1 MTEQR
6 IGIIDIG
13 SNSIRLV
20 IYERTS
26 GGAQRVIDGSKRAA
40 RLSERLNDD
49 GALPSETID
58 ELVDM
63 INHFRLICAHHR
75 TGHIRAVAT
84 AAIRNASNRSEVLHR
99 IEAKTGLPI
108 ELLSGEEEAGY
119 GFLGMINSMAVRDGF
134 LIDIGGGSTE
144 VSLFKDRTLVHS
156 VSFPFGCVSMTKR
169 FAKGGM
175 LGDQQLRELEQYV
188 ADAVE
193 GEAAWLKRTPG
204 LPLIGVGGT
213 ARALGKVHQAHSRY
227 PFESTNNYPITGPS
241 ADELFEL
248 LRKEPL
254 DKRSKFPGLSKD
266 RVDIIV
272 PGVAILRAIFRLIG
286 SSHYIVCGAGLRDG
300 LFFATRFPERPRLD
314 DVLTYSVNNL
324 AALHP
329 EAPMQHTSHVNR
341 IVLSLMDV
349 LQGQLPIPEQ
359 ARQLI
364 DVASILH
371 RIGASI
377 DYYDYRKHTFY
388 LMTNSHING
397 LSHVELLMCAA
408 IASYKGKNRVKQ
420 IAAAYKPMLGE
431 AEIAV
436 ICKLG
441 TLLQLAIALDRS
453 ETQAIGKLG
462 IEISGGKLHLRAIRA
477 EGMLAVE
484 RKEADALAADFKK
497 QWGLTPILHTP
508 DYR

>member
-6 IGIIDIG
+6 IGIIDVG

-26 GGAQRVIDGSKRAA
+26 GGAHRVIDGSKRAA
-40 RLSERLNDD
+40 RLSDQLDD
-49 GALPSETID
+49 EGALPSGTID

-75 TGHIRAVAT
+75 TGLIRAVAT

-99 IEAKTGLPI
+99 IESKTGLPI

-119 GFLGMINSMAVRDGF
+119 GFLGMINSMDIQDGF

-144 VSLFKDRTLVHS
+144 VSLFKNRTLVQA
-156 VSFPFGCVSMTKR
+156 VSFPFGCVSMTRR

-175 LGDQQLRELEQYV
+175 LADQQLRELEQYV
-188 ADAVE
+188 TEFVE
-193 GEAAWLKRTPG
+193 RETWLKLSPG
-204 LPLIGVGGT
+204 NPLIGVGGT
-213 ARALGKVHQAHSRY
+213 VRALGKVHQAHTKY
-227 PFESTNNYPITGPS
+227 PFESTNNYPLLAQSTDS
-241 ADELFEL
+241 LFEL
-248 LRKEPL
+248 MRKEPL
-254 DKRSKFPGLSKD
+254 DKRSKLPGLSKD

-272 PGVAILRAIFRLIG
+272 PGIAILRMIYRLIG
-286 SSHYIVCGAGLRDG
+286 ASHYIVCGAGLRDG
-300 LFFATRFPERPRLD
+300 LFYATRFPERPRLD

-329 EAPMQHTSHVNR
+329 EAPTQHTSQVNR
-341 IVLSLMDV
+341 IVLSLMDA
-349 LQGQLPIPEQ
+349 LQSQVRNPVQ

-388 LMTNSHING
+388 LMINSHING
-397 LSHVELLMCAA
+397 LSHLELLICAS
-408 IASYKGKNRVKQ
+408 IASFKGKNRVKQ
-420 IAAAYKPMLGE
+420 IAAAYKPMLNE
-431 AEIAV
+431 EDINH
-436 ICKLG
+436 ICQLG

-453 ETQAIGKLG
+453 ETQAIGKLL
-462 IEISGGKLHLRAIRA
+462 IEIAGGKLHLRAVRA

-484 RKEADALAADFKK
+484 RKEVDALAGDFKK
-497 QWGLTPILHTP
+497 VWGLIPVLHTP

>member
-40 RLSERLNDD
+40 RLSERLNDE
-49 GALPSETID
+49 GSLPSETID

-84 AAIRNASNRSEVLHR
+84 AAIRNASNRNEILHR

-108 ELLSGEEEAGY
+108 ELLTGEEEAGY

-144 VSLFKDRTLVHS
+144 VSLFKDRTLVQS
-156 VSFPFGCVSMTKR
+156 VSFPFGSVSMTR
-169 FAKGGM
+169 LFAKGGM
-175 LGDQQLRELEQYV
+175 LSDQQLRELEQHV
-188 ADAVE
+188 AEAAH
-193 GEAAWLKRTPG
+193 GEAWLKGIPG
-204 LPLIGVGGT
+204 LPLVGVGGT
-213 ARALGKVHQAHSRY
+213 ARALGKVHQAYSKY
-227 PFESTNNYPITGPS
+227 PFESTNNYPIMMQS
-241 ADELFEL
+241 ADDLFEL

-254 DKRSKFPGLSKD
+254 EKRSKIPGLSKD

-272 PGVAILRAIFRLIG
+272 PGLAILRAIFRHIG
-286 SSHYIVCGAGLRDG
+286 ASHYIVCGAGLRDG

-329 EAPMQHTSHVNR
+329 EAPMQHTSQVNR
-341 IVLSLMDV
+341 IALSLMDM
-349 LQGQLPIPEQ
+349 LQYQLQSPVQ
-359 ARQLI
+359 ARLLL

-388 LMTNSHING
+388 LMINSHING
-397 LSHVELLMCAA
+397 LSHMELLMCAA

-420 IAAAYKPMLGE
+420 IATAYKPLLGDE
-431 AEIAV
+431 EITF

-453 ETQAIGKLG
+453 ETQAIAKLG

-477 EGMLAVE
+477 EGMIALE
-484 RKEADALAADFKK
+484 RKEVDALAADFKK
-497 QWGLTPILHTP
+497 QWGLTPVLHPP